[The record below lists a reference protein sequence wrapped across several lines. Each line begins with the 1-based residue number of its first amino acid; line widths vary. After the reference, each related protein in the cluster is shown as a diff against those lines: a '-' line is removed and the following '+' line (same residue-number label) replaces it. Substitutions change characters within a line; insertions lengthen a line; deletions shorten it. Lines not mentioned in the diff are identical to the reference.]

1 MQKIL
6 FIIFSAIVFCSCKH
20 TVDFSKELILAD
32 SLKTDLKKTAEEFC
46 KLDSEKISGASG
58 IVSVYISFISEH
70 LRDTIS
76 QADASIISN
85 FKSIAQTTAKYNRT
99 KKELNNYYLFNL
111 TQLENLIYDL
121 KNGIIVNKDSSIKYL
136 ISEQSSN
143 AELISMMK
151 LHIKILPS
159 QIKLYDSLK
168 PQIENFIKNMNNG
181 ILPNYLEK
189 EAKDQVNANEAEND

>member
-1 MQKIL
+1 M
-6 FIIFSAIVFCSCKH
+6 
-20 TVDFSKELILAD
+20 
-32 SLKTDLKKTAEEFC
+32 
-46 KLDSEKISGASG
+46 
-58 IVSVYISFISEH
+58 
-70 LRDTIS
+70 RDTIS

-159 QIKLYDSLK
+159 QLKLYDSLK

-189 EAKDQVNANEAEND
+189 EAKDQVNANEAEID